1 MLRRLTGDL
10 ARTLPRTSGSEKP
23 DNDANANHDDRDRG
37 DKAGPRKQG
46 GESDGTN
53 AGLLTVSEVA
63 ARARDDAIAAWVDTS
78 VAQEIR
84 RFRLFPCGPA
94 IPLARA

>member
-46 GESDGTN
+46 GESDGQYDRTN
-53 AGLLTVSEVA
+53 
-63 ARARDDAIAAWVDTS
+63 DDNSSWRHVVRLPSVDN
-78 VAQEIR
+78 VK
-84 RFRLFPCGPA
+84 PG
-94 IPLARA
+94 